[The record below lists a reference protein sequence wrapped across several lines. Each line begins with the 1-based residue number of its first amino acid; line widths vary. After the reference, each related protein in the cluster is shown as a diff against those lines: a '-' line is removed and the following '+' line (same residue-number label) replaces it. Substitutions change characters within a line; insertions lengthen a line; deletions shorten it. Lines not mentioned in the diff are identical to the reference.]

1 MNYIIAVIL
10 GYLLGSS
17 NLTYF
22 IAKAKGIDMRSRGS
36 GNLGASN
43 ATIVLG
49 WTMGIA
55 VGLHD
60 IGKSALAVILA
71 RYLFPDLTYAD
82 AIAGTASVIGHI
94 FPFYLRFKGGK
105 GFASYIGMT
114 LGLSWKVALIMAVLV
129 VLVTL
134 ISDYIVVGTFSTI
147 GLVPIILGFVTGS
160 VWLAMILYI
169 GSGMILYKHRE
180 NIHRLR
186 NKTEIGLRSTAKGE
200 HRVK

>member
-1 MNYIIAVIL
+1 M
-10 GYLLGSS
+10 
-17 NLTYF
+17 
-22 IAKAKGIDMRSRGS
+22 
-36 GNLGASN
+36 
-43 ATIVLG
+43 
-49 WTMGIA
+49 
-55 VGLHD
+55 
-60 IGKSALAVILA
+60 
-71 RYLFPDLTYAD
+71 
-82 AIAGTASVIGHI
+82 
-94 FPFYLRFKGGK
+94 
-105 GFASYIGMT
+105 
-114 LGLSWKVALIMAVLV
+114 
-129 VLVTL
+129 TL